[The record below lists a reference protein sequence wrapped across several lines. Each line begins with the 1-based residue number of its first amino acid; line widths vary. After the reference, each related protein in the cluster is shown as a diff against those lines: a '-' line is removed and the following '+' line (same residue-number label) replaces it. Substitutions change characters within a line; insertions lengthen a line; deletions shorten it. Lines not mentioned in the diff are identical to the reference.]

1 VSRLPFIPLA
11 LICVSPGILLWDGLI
26 VQGSICGIVAF
37 GLAIAAVVM
46 RPAEA
51 RFCLD
56 AILPV
61 AIAAIVPAL
70 WILLQAL
77 PVNIASHP
85 IWTNV
90 EATLGY
96 KVARS
101 ISVDPGASTIALAQY
116 LAFVGFGF
124 LTAAVAVERQR
135 AQRMFFALIMAG
147 VCTILIVV
155 VHDFLPSTVEFSTFA
170 GAEAAD
176 CLAITAIVIAA
187 ACVRVVE
194 RHETHQGTTRSWMFI
209 ATSVC
214 CVALAITVGL
224 SALEGGREVVVATAC
239 GLAVFVYVVIMRRI
253 QLSPKWILAF
263 AVPVIGIAALL
274 LHTHQTESSRNLLLT
289 YAKQS
294 AASSIDV
301 TERALDDA
309 PLVGTGAGTF
319 TGIAEI
325 YREIDDPPIPAAPN
339 IASGFAIEL
348 GRPMLWLIALMTA
361 ILTLMLLKASL
372 QRGRDSFY
380 SAMGGSCLVTLFLL
394 AFING
399 SLSGNA
405 AALLISA
412 ILGVSIAQRKG
423 RTSRM

>member
-1 VSRLPFIPLA
+1 VSRLLFIPLA

-37 GLAIAAVVM
+37 GLAIASVVM

-51 RFCLD
+51 RFCLG

-61 AIAAIVPAL
+61 AIAAIIPAL

-77 PVNIASHP
+77 PVNVAPHP

-90 EATLGY
+90 EAALGY

-101 ISVDPGASTIALAQY
+101 ISVDPGASIIALARY

-135 AQRMFFALIMAG
+135 AQTLFFALIVAG

-155 VHDFLPSTVEFSTFA
+155 VRDLLPSTIEFSTFA

-194 RHETHQGTTRSWMFI
+194 RHETHQAATRSWMFI

-214 CVALAITVGL
+214 CVAVAITVGL
-224 SALEGGREVVVATAC
+224 SALEGGREVAVATAC

-253 QLSPKWILAF
+253 QLGPKWILAF
-263 AVPVIGIAALL
+263 AVPVIGIAVLL
-274 LHTHQTESSRNLLLT
+274 LHAHQTESSRNLLLT

-301 TERALDDA
+301 TERALGDA

-319 TGIAEI
+319 TGMAEI
-325 YREIDDPPIPAAPN
+325 YREMDDPPIPSPPNMAA
-339 IASGFAIEL
+339 GFAIEL

-423 RTSRM
+423 RTSRT

>member
-1 VSRLPFIPLA
+1 VSRLQFIPLA

-26 VQGSICGIVAF
+26 IQGGICGIVAF
-37 GLAIAAVVM
+37 GLAITAVVI

-51 RFCLD
+51 RFCFD

-61 AIAAIVPAL
+61 AIAAVVPAL
-70 WILLQAL
+70 WILLQVL
-77 PVNIASHP
+77 PVNIAPHP
-85 IWTNV
+85 IWMNV
-90 EATLGY
+90 EAALGY

-101 ISVDPGASTIALAQY
+101 ISVDPGASIIALARY

-124 LTAAVAVERQR
+124 LAAAVAVERQR
-135 AQRMFFALIMAG
+135 AQRMFFALIIAG

-155 VHDFLPSTVEFSTFA
+155 VHDLIPSTVEFSTFA
-170 GAEAAD
+170 RAEAAD

-194 RHETHQGTTRSWMFI
+194 RRETHQGAARSWMFI
-209 ATSVC
+209 ATGVC
-214 CVALAITVGL
+214 CVALAITVTL

-253 QLSPKWILAF
+253 QLGPKWILAF
-263 AVPVIGIAALL
+263 AVPIIAIAALL
-274 LHTHQTESSRNLLLT
+274 LHAHQTESSRNLLLT

-294 AASSIDV
+294 MADV
-301 TERALDDA
+301 SERALDDA

-319 TGIAEI
+319 SGIAEI
-325 YREIDDPPIPAAPN
+325 YREMDDPPIPAAAN
-339 IASGFAIEL
+339 MVADFAIEL

-399 SLSGNA
+399 GLSGNA

-423 RTSRM
+423 RTSRT